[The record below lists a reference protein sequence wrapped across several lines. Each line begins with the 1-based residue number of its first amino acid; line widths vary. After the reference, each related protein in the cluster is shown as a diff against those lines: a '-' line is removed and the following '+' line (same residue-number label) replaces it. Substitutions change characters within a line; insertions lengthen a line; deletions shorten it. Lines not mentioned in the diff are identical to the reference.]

1 MIHRLNVIL
10 KSITNK
16 NVKHGFIKY
25 LSSLD
30 FEDFEY
36 LLEHYFTAILRLMF
50 RYKNK
55 KANFLSKQW
64 FINKK
69 INSEKRKKRL
79 TRVFKVLYLKYKV
92 RITE

>member
-36 LLEHYFTAILRLMF
+36 LLEHYLTAIV
-50 RYKNK
+50 K
-55 KANFLSKQW
+55 
-64 FINKK
+64 
-69 INSEKRKKRL
+69 
-79 TRVFKVLYLKYKV
+79 
-92 RITE
+92 